1 MKILSSPFSFR
12 GSSYLGNIYRPY
24 VQLLISSDKIDEWIP
39 IEMIVDTG
47 ADYSLFPKRYA
58 GLLGINAEKECFAQT
73 TYGVGGKEGIYLY
86 KKGIKI
92 KVGNWQERIPL
103 GFLSRNDVPPLL
115 GRLKCL
121 EDLTLIMRKHTTIL
135 ET

>member
-12 GSSYLGNIYRPY
+12 GSGHLGNIYRPY
-24 VQLLISSDKIDEWIP
+24 VQLLITSDKIDEWIP

-58 GLLGINAEKECFAQT
+58 ELLGIDLEKECFEQI

-86 KKGIKI
+86 KKGIRI
-92 KVGNWQERIPL
+92 KRGDWQERIPL
-103 GFLSRNDVPPLL
+103 GFLGRDDVPPLL

-121 EDLTLIMRKHTTIL
+121 EILTLIMKNRTTIL
-135 ET
+135 EI

>member
-12 GSSYLGNIYRPY
+12 GSGHLGNIYRPY
-24 VQLLISSDKIDEWIP
+24 VQLLITSDKIDEWIP

-58 GLLGINAEKECFAQT
+58 GLLGINLEKECFEQI

-86 KKGIKI
+86 KKGIRI
-92 KVGNWQERIPL
+92 KRGDWQEIIPL
-103 GFLSRNDVPPLL
+103 GFLGRDDVPPLL

-121 EDLTLIMRKHTTIL
+121 EILTLIMKNRTTIL
-135 ET
+135 QI

>member
-12 GSSYLGNIYRPY
+12 GNGHLGNIYRPY
-24 VQLLISSDKIDEWIP
+24 VQLLITSDKIDEWIP

-58 GLLGINAEKECFAQT
+58 ELLGIDLEKECFEQI

-86 KKGIKI
+86 KKGIKV
-92 KVGNWQERIPL
+92 KRGGWQERIPL
-103 GFLSRNDVPPLL
+103 GFLGRDDVPPLL

-121 EDLTLIMRKHTTIL
+121 EILTLIMKNRTTIL
-135 ET
+135 EI

>member
-1 MKILSSPFSFR
+1 MRILSSPFSFR
-12 GSSYLGNIYRPY
+12 GESFLGKIYRPY
-24 VQLLISSDKIDEWIP
+24 VELFISSDKIDEWVP
-39 IEMIVDTG
+39 IETLVDTG

-58 GLLGINAEKECFAQT
+58 ELLSIDIEKECFLQT
-73 TYGVGGKEGIYLY
+73 TYGVGGKEVIYLY

-92 KVGNWQERIPL
+92 KIDNWQERIPL

-121 EDLTLIMRKHTTIL
+121 EDLMLIMKERITLL
-135 ET
+135 EI